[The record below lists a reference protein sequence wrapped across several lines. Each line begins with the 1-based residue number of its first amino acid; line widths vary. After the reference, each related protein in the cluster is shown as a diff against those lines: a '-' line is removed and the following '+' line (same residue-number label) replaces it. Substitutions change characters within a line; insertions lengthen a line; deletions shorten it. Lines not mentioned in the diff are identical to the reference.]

1 MPSRSRLPAR
11 TSESSDLASLEQAT
25 VGTKMGP
32 RETQSKSRPIRSD
45 FFDPCA
51 SRSGRLVLLL
61 SLSMRAIQSWPLTS
75 KFWSPLSYFLLSPH
89 KRREYATPRTPGER
103 GELVLRR
110 QVPAPPPTL
119 WSTPP
124 RPSATA
130 SPRHAGQIG
139 KTTFRDGSNV
149 HPYGDLVI

>member
-110 QVPAPPPTL
+110 QAPAL
-119 WSTPP
+119 P
-124 RPSATA
+124 RLFGRA
-130 SPRHAGQIG
+130 HEHIGQIG
-139 KTTFRDGSNV
+139 KTTLCNRSNV
-149 HPYGDLVI
+149 YPYGGVAT